1 MMKVIAWG
9 LALVVAIVIGLG
21 TLCIGECADQ
31 PLEPWHTVRLS
42 EEFDARMLGDEVQ
55 DFDDYLAL
63 EDRLF
68 SELRDKVYSKVETGP
83 AYVLARY
90 SNGSA
95 ADPATREPDYNRSF
109 EFESVN
115 PKGGVL
121 LLHGMSDSPYSLHA
135 LGEKLHDEGYWVIG
149 LRLPGHGTS
158 PGELKHATWRDMAA
172 ATRLAMTHL
181 AAQVGD
187 KPVHIA
193 GYSTGAPLAL
203 DLTLNSFDEG
213 ELRTPD
219 SLILIS
225 PAIGISAVAML
236 ARPAAA
242 IGRIPGLSQLG
253 WSEITPEFDPYKY
266 NSFTTNAGS
275 QVRQLTESVASRI
288 AKNSATQNR
297 MPPILVFKSAVDA
310 TVSTTAVVDR
320 LMARLPENGNE
331 IVLFDI
337 NRSAITSALLVSDPG
352 PLTSQLMERGDLP
365 FSIRLIT
372 NENPESI
379 AVVSRLKPP
388 FSADVTEVTALGTE
402 WPRGIISLSHVAL
415 PFAPDDSLYGRYRP
429 ASRDKLFLGQ
439 AEIRG
444 ERGLLKISSDWLLR
458 LRYNPFYPVLE
469 DRVIEWLS
477 DLQGS
482 VP

>member
-1 MMKVIAWG
+1 MKKVIAWG
-9 LALVVAIVIGLG
+9 VALVAAVVAGLG
-21 TLCIGECADQ
+21 MLCIGECADQ
-31 PLEPWHTVRLS
+31 PLEPWHKVRLT
-42 EEFDARMLGDEVQ
+42 EEFDASMLGGKVKN
-55 DFDDYLAL
+55 FDDYVAL

-68 SELRDKVYSKVETGP
+68 DELRDEVYSKVDTGLEH
-83 AYVLARY
+83 ALSRY
-90 SNGSA
+90 SSGSA

-109 EFESVN
+109 EFESIN
-115 PKGGVL
+115 PVGGVL
-121 LLHGMSDSPYSLHA
+121 LLHGMSDSPYSLHT
-135 LGEKLHDEGYWVIG
+135 LGEKLHDQGYWVIG

-158 PGELKHATWRDMAA
+158 PAELKHINWRDMAA
-172 ATRLAMTHL
+172 ATRLAMNHL
-181 AAQVGD
+181 VAEVGD

-193 GYSTGAPLAL
+193 GYSTGATLAL
-203 DLTLNSFDEG
+203 DFTLNSFADNA
-213 ELRTPD
+213 LRTPD

-225 PAIGISAVAML
+225 PAIGISAMAML

-242 IGRIPGLSQLG
+242 VGRIPGFSRLG
-253 WSEITPEFDPYKY
+253 WSEIAPEFDPYKY
-266 NSFTTNAGS
+266 NSFATNAGS

-288 AKNSATQNR
+288 AKNSATRNT

-320 LMARLPENGNE
+320 LMVRLPENGNE

-337 NRSAITSALLVSDPG
+337 NRSVITSALLVSDPG
-352 PLTSQLMERGDLP
+352 PVTNQLMERDDLP
-365 FSIRLIT
+365 FYIRLIT

-379 AVVSRLKPP
+379 AVVSRLKTP
-388 FSADVTEVTALGTE
+388 FSADVAEIRPLGTE

-469 DRVIEWLS
+469 DRVTEWLS
-477 DLQGS
+477 DLQDS

>member
-1 MMKVIAWG
+1 MKKVIAWG
-9 LALVVAIVIGLG
+9 LALVVAIVVGLG

-31 PLEPWHTVRLS
+31 PLEPWHNIRLS

-55 DFDDYLAL
+55 NFNDYLAL

-68 SELRDKVYSKVETGP
+68 AELRDTMYSEVETGP
-83 AYVLARY
+83 EYVLVRY
-90 SNGSA
+90 SSGSA

-109 EFESVN
+109 EFESAN
-115 PKGGVL
+115 PKGGIL

-135 LGEKLHDEGYWVIG
+135 LGEKLNDEEYWVIG
-149 LRLPGHGTS
+149 LRLPGHGTA
-158 PGELKHATWRDMAA
+158 PGELKHVNWRDMAA
-172 ATRLAMTHL
+172 ATRLAMNHL
-181 AAQVGD
+181 VEKVGE
-187 KPVHIA
+187 KPVHIV
-193 GYSTGAPLAL
+193 GYSTGATLAL
-203 DLTLNSFDEG
+203 DLTLNTSQED
-213 ELRTPD
+213 ELRTPN

-225 PAIGISAVAML
+225 PAMGISAAAIL
-236 ARPAAA
+236 ARPAAFF
-242 IGRIPGLSQLG
+242 GRVPGLGRLG

-288 AKNSATQNR
+288 AGNSALQNT

-320 LMARLPENGNE
+320 LMERLPENGNE

-352 PLTSQLMERGDLP
+352 PLTNQLMERDDLP
-365 FSIRLIT
+365 FSIRLIS
-372 NENPESI
+372 NENPQSD
-379 AVVSRLKPP
+379 AVVSRFKPP
-388 FSADVTEVTALGTE
+388 FSAAVTETTPLGTE
-402 WPRGIISLSHVAL
+402 WPLGIISLSHVAL
-415 PFAPDDSLYGRYRP
+415 PFAPDDPLYGRYRP
-429 ASRDKLFLGQ
+429 ESRDTLFLGQ

-469 DRVIEWLS
+469 GRVIEWLGEMQ
-477 DLQGS
+477 DTAR
-482 VP
+482 